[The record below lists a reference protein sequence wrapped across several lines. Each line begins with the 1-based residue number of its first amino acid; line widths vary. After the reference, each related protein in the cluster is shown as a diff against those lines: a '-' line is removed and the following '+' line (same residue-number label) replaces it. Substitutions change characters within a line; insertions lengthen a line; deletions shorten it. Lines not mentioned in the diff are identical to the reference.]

1 MATLDAADGEAAAKR
16 QRVGGWAEN
25 CLNQGCRSVQCFRKL
40 NRIWGAAVGS
50 GRYDFPSFF
59 HRLKKTISGWTIIS
73 HRFHFQLLA
82 PPKKNRNKNTEENRH
97 RPRHRRRHLWGGLPR
112 LRDRHRRGGGAE
124 AVEAGRREVGGGL
137 SSAWAAWAGI
147 GLKNRPYV

>member
-82 PPKKNRNKNTEENRH
+82 PPKKTATKTPRKTVTGRGIDEGTYGVVYRACEIDTGEVVALKQLKLGAVKSEEGF
-97 RPRHRRRHLWGGLPR
+97 PVPGLP
-112 LRDRHRRGGGAE
+112 
-124 AVEAGRREVGGGL
+124 GL
-137 SSAWAAWAGI
+137 G
-147 GLKNRPYV
+147 

>member
-59 HRLKKTISGWTIIS
+59 HRLKKQSQVGQSFPIDFIFSSW
-73 HRFHFQLLA
+73 
-82 PPKKNRNKNTEENRH
+82 PPKKKPQQKH
-97 RPRHRRRHLWGGLPR
+97 RGKPSP
-112 LRDRHRRGGGAE
+112 AE
-124 AVEAGRREVGGGL
+124 ASTKAPMGWSTAPARSTPAR
-137 SSAWAAWAGI
+137 WW
-147 GLKNRPYV
+147 R